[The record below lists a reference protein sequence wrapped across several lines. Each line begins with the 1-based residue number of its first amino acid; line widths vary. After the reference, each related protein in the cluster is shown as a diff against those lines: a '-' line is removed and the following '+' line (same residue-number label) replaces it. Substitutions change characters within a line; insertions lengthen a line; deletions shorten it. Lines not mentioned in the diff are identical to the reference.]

1 MPSKIQ
7 KTLSTL
13 IIIYFYSITMQVQA
27 KSIED
32 FNFNWK
38 FSLEKQQA
46 AHQYAF
52 DDSTWQPVTLPHDWA
67 VALPYTNENTS
78 ASTGF
83 KAGGIGWYRKTFNLP
98 KSDKNKKIWV
108 EFDGIYNNSAIWLN
122 GHYIGGRPYG
132 YSSFQVDLSQ
142 YANYGDNTNVITV
155 KVDRTAY
162 ADSRWYTGSGIY
174 RNVRLVKTE
183 PVYVPQ
189 WGIQVTTPNISAK
202 AAKVSINTQIIAQ
215 KYQGEKA
222 KLKIEL
228 FDQEGKKVAQD
239 KKSFALSHENKIT
252 QTLTVKK
259 PQLWSLET
267 PHLYTAKATIYVDG
281 DKTESDTTTF
291 GIRTIKFDSNKGFF
305 LNGVNT
311 KIKGVNL
318 HHDAGAVGTA
328 VHKSIWHSR
337 LTKLKSIGVNAL
349 RLSHNPHNP
358 GLLGLADEM
367 GFLVN
372 AEAFDDWDR
381 AKTKNKISMGDNK
394 ASGASVISYNIHFN
408 QWAERDLKDMIRRD
422 FNHPSVFMW
431 SIGNEIEWTYPYY
444 PKAASY
450 AEDETDYYTEA
461 ADFNPERIRQ
471 KLREHNPD
479 KLDNLPIIAKML
491 SDFVK
496 EVDTTRPITAG
507 LVQPSVGFASGY
519 TNALDLVGFNYR
531 APSYEAA
538 HKMYPNKVIYGSEN
552 WGAWREWRDVKDKD
566 YVAGIFIWTGFAY
579 KGEAGPLPRMGLEI
593 SLFDY
598 IGNKTPRGHFFE
610 TIWVDKPK
618 TYLGTTHAK
627 ISEFSYTNDKGWTFK
642 KRKAPANVWQELRR
656 WEWFDIDEMWKYETN
671 ENIVVQSYT
680 NTESVELFL
689 NGKSLGRKQLKDF
702 DDQIIKWM
710 VPYQAGELKVVGYN
724 SGKAVTQSILN
735 THGKLASIELNAEKQ
750 SLTADQYDTTYIH
763 ATLLDKN
770 GNLLPDAAMDIK
782 FTVEGNATIAA
793 VDNGW
798 ENNIQDVLA
807 DHVISHKGKAA
818 LLLQAQDKTSQ
829 VKVYASVNGV
839 KSKPVLINIKN

>member
-1 MPSKIQ
+1 MIPKTHR
-7 KTLSTL
+7 TLSTL
-13 IIIYFYSITMQVQA
+13 FILFLYSISMLAQA

-38 FSLEKQQA
+38 FTLEKQQA
-46 AHQYAF
+46 AHQYTF
-52 DDSTWQPVTLPHDWA
+52 DDSTWFPVRLPHDWA
-67 VALPYTNENTS
+67 VALPYTNENAA

-132 YSSFQVDLSQ
+132 YSSFQVNLSQ
-142 YANYGDNTNVITV
+142 YANYGDKANVITV

-183 PVYVPQ
+183 PVYIPQ
-189 WGIQVTTPNISAK
+189 WGMQVTTPEVSSK
-202 AAKVSINTQIIAQ
+202 TAKVSINTQIIAN
-215 KYQGEKA
+215 KYQGEHA

-228 FDQEGKKVAQD
+228 FDQKGKKVAQD
-239 KKSFALSHENKIT
+239 KESFDLSHENKIT

-267 PHLYTAKATIYVDG
+267 PHLYTAKATVYVDG
-281 DKTESDTTTF
+281 DKTEADITTF

-311 KIKGVNL
+311 KLKGVNL
-318 HHDAGAVGTA
+318 HHDAGAVGAA
-328 VHKSIWHSR
+328 VHKSIWRSR
-337 LTKLKSIGVNAL
+337 LEKLKSIGVNAL

-358 GLLGLADEM
+358 GLLELADEM

-381 AKTKNKISMGDNK
+381 AKEKSKVHVGDNK
-394 ASGASVISYNIHFN
+394 AKGDSVISYSKHFN
-408 QWAERDLKDMIRRD
+408 EWAERDLKDLVRRD
-422 FNHPSVFMW
+422 FNHPSIIMW
-431 SIGNEIEWTYPYY
+431 SIGNEVEWTYPYY
-444 PKAASY
+444 RKSASY
-450 AEDETDYYTEA
+450 EEDGTTYFTDA
-461 ADFNPERIRQ
+461 ADFNPSRI
-471 KLREHNPD
+471 KKKIKKYNPD
-479 KLDNLPIIAKML
+479 KIDNLPIIAKML
-491 SDFVK
+491 SGFVK
-496 EVDTTRPITAG
+496 EIDTTRPITAG
-507 LVQPSVGFASGY
+507 LVLPSVGFATGY
-519 TNALDLVGFNYR
+519 ADALDLVGFNYR

-552 WGAWREWRDVKDKD
+552 WGTLSEWLNVKDKD
-566 YVAGIFIWTGFAY
+566 YMSGIFIWTGFAY
-579 KGEAGPLPRMGLEI
+579 KGEAGPLPKMGLEI

-598 IGNKTPRGHFFE
+598 VGNKTPRGHFFE
-610 TIWVDKPK
+610 TLWGNKPK
-618 TYLGTTHAK
+618 IFLGTTSAK
-627 ISEFSYTNDKGWTFK
+627 ESEFSYSNDNGWIFT
-642 KRKAPANVWQELRR
+642 KRKIPEHLWQGLRR
-656 WEWFDIDEMWKYETN
+656 WEWFDIYEMWKYKTN

-680 NTESVELFL
+680 NTESAELFL

-770 GNLLPDAAMDIK
+770 GNLLSDAEIDIK
-782 FTVEGNATIAA
+782 FTVEGNAKIAA

-798 ENNIQDVLA
+798 ENNIQDVLT
-807 DHVISHKGKAA
+807 DHVITHKGKAA
-818 LLLQAQDKTSQ
+818 LLLQAQDKASQ
-829 VKVYASVNGV
+829 VKVYATANGV
-839 KSKPVLINIKN
+839 KSKPILINLN